1 MRSHRLLLAALCS
14 GACLSASPGQHGLA
28 ALDQGPTA
36 RAQGLGPAAGAL
48 AGTWRVLGPGGGGTT
63 THPAISP
70 HDPDVALEA
79 CDMTGSYI
87 TRDGGRSWR
96 MFNLGTVATAF
107 AFDPNDPSVIYA
119 GASALFRSD
128 DAGTT
133 WKMVFPDP
141 SRNTNAHGWG
151 DHAETIYTT
160 DDPFYP
166 GGRDVTIHAI
176 GVDQASPARVVVAIQ
191 ARRPGP
197 PGSSQP
203 ETTGILT
210 SNDRGATWSSLGEIP
225 PQRVFAIWTERGPG
239 AAAIRLLAESG
250 VFSRVGPLWRKEPLP
265 AGLPFDSGSVA
276 RDPATGATILY
287 ATRPLARIV
296 EGGPVVGGLYV
307 STDGGVAWREA
318 NGGLAD
324 LVAPHLVQVGRTW
337 GPADGSWPRLGPV
350 SASARH
356 GLTAYVGLRGL
367 REKDGT
373 GKAFNGVARTVDG
386 GRSWTIVHREADAPA
401 SNFKTSWIEP
411 RAAEDGQ
418 SVWLDAPYDL
428 AAAPGDPLVCHVT
441 DLFRTYRTA
450 DGGRSWT
457 QVNSA
462 PAPAGEGWVSRGL
475 DVTTHYGVVW
485 DPFDPRRLLVPTTD
499 IGLFRSD
506 DGGASWIGSSTGI
519 PKTWRN
525 TAYWVAFD
533 PEVQGLVWGAFSG
546 THDLPRPKM
555 WRRTDPAAFRGGVAV
570 STDGGAHWTPSSG
583 GMEESAVTHVIV
595 DPRSPRGKRAL
606 YAAAFGRGVYKSV
619 DNGRNW
625 ALKNDGL
632 APDPRRQPFAWRLA
646 LDPVG
651 TLYLVVAR
659 RSERGRIGDADDG
672 ALYVSRDGAEHW
684 TPLPLPRGVNG
695 PNGLTIDPR
704 DPRRLY
710 LSAWAVAAP
719 EGDTGGGIFISDD
732 GGLGWRRARA
742 DAQHVYDVTIDPR
755 NPDVMYACGFDKAVL
770 RSTDRGETWQR
781 VRGFNFKW
789 GHRVAIDPADPA
801 TIYVT
806 TFGGGVW
813 RGPASGDPAASE
825 DVSDVDPFTVLDRQ
839 LEPGPRITDFLRHQL
854 DRAWEQDAARV
865 ADWAAVRNEA
875 DLAALKRRTR
885 ERLIAAIGG
894 LPDER
899 GPLNERVVGTIAG
912 RGYRIE
918 KVIFESVPGLHVT
931 ALLYVPDGPAGARR
945 PAVLLACGH
954 SPEGKAFRNYQEIA
968 VRLVRRGYV
977 VLCWDPVGQ
986 GERSQFWDAARGRS
1000 RYNLICGEHA
1010 VLGNLACLAGAN
1022 LGRWEAWDGIR
1033 ALDYLLTRGE
1043 VDPRR
1048 VAVTGTSG
1056 GGYQAATIGALDDRI
1071 AVVAPSCFITSLPM
1085 RMANRIFEDPDS
1097 DPEQDPYGS
1106 VSGGVDHPGLLLLVH
1121 PRPLVVAAAVKD
1133 FVPIEGARRTFREIA
1148 SIYRRFG
1155 PADRVALVEGYHPH
1169 RFSDENQDA
1178 VFAFLDRV
1186 NGLPV
1191 RHGFDP
1197 FTPLPAEALRC
1208 TRSGQVRVDLEGDRP
1223 LTEIIREFARA
1234 RRDTTTATL
1243 GDLYRAGPAP
1253 SIDAWPVVPW
1263 DGGRVDGAIAWE
1275 ARGTSRVRDVV
1286 VDRYLLHHGGGL
1298 AMPLLHLHPAP
1309 AKRESNPARPVL
1321 LDLALD
1327 GKASSTDWTALGAR
1341 LDAGFDVVSFDLRGT
1356 GETRM
1361 RYRAA
1366 GDDQELAPAD
1376 EAAAYANPLSS
1387 VLANHVYNSLLTG
1400 RPYFLE
1406 MLEDVEIAARFAR
1419 ARLDAPRVAV
1429 AGRGEAALL
1438 ARSAGEVLAGV
1449 EWLGEPGAPV
1459 FSWSSAVESLAE
1471 TWPTHYLLP
1480 GGALLRAPAAG
1491 R

>member
-1 MRSHRLLLAALCS
+1 MRSHRLLLIALCS
-14 GACLSASPGQHGLA
+14 GACLLA
-28 ALDQGPTA
+28 AFEQGPTA
-36 RAQGLGPAAGAL
+36 REQGLSPAAGARG
-48 AGTWRVLGPGGGGTT
+48 GTWRVLGPGGGGTT

-107 AFDPNDPSVIYA
+107 AFDPINPLVIYA

-133 WKMVFPDP
+133 WKMVLPDP
-141 SRNTNAHGWG
+141 ARNTAAHGWG

-160 DDPFYP
+160 DDPLYP
-166 GGRDVTIHAI
+166 GGQDVTIHAI
-176 GVDQASPARVVVAIQ
+176 GVAEASPAQVVVAIQ

-203 ETTGILT
+203 ETTAILT

-225 PQRVFAIWTERGPG
+225 PQRVFAIWFEQRPG
-239 AAAIRLLAESG
+239 APAVRLLAESG
-250 VFSRVGPLWRKEPLP
+250 VFSRAGDAWRKGPVP
-265 AGLPFDSGSVA
+265 PGLPFDSGSVG
-276 RDPATGATILY
+276 RDPATGTTILY
-287 ATRPLARIV
+287 ATRPLARAI
-296 EGGPVVGGLYV
+296 EGGPVAGGVYV
-307 STDGGVAWREA
+307 STDGGAAWREA
-318 NGGLAD
+318 NAGLAG
-324 LVAPHLVQVGRTW
+324 LIPPRTVPGGRTW
-337 GPADGSWPRLGPV
+337 GPAEGSWPRLGPV

-367 REKDGT
+367 RGKDGA
-373 GKAFNGVARTVDG
+373 GKTFNGVARTADG
-386 GRSWTIVHREADAPA
+386 GRTWAIVHREADAPA
-401 SNFKTSWIEP
+401 SNYKASWIET
-411 RAAEDGQ
+411 RAVEDGE

-450 DGGRSWT
+450 DGGRSWA

-462 PAPAGEGWVSRGL
+462 AAPTGDGWVSRGL
-475 DVTTHYGVVW
+475 DVTTHYGVVS

-506 DGGASWIGSSTGI
+506 DGGASWVGSSTGI
-519 PKTWRN
+519 PKAWRN

-533 PEVQGLVWGAFSG
+533 PEVKGLAWGAFSG

-555 WRRTDPAAFRGGVAV
+555 WRRTDPASFEGGVAV
-570 STDGGAHWTPSSG
+570 STDGGAHWTPSNG
-583 GMEESAVTHVIV
+583 GMAESAITHVIV
-595 DPRSPRGKRAL
+595 DPRSPRGQRVL

-619 DNGRNW
+619 DHGRTW
-625 ALKNDGL
+625 ALRNEGL

-646 LDPVG
+646 QDPAGV
-651 TLYLVVAR
+651 LYLVVAR

-672 ALYVSRDGAEHW
+672 ALYVSRDGAGHW
-684 TPLPLPRGVNG
+684 TALPLPAGTNG

-704 DPRRLY
+704 DPHRLY
-710 LSAWAVAAP
+710 LSAWGVAAP
-719 EGDTGGGIFISDD
+719 GGDTGGGIFISED
-732 GGLGWRRARA
+732 GGASWRRAAA

-755 NPDVMYACGFDKAVL
+755 NPDVMYACGFDQAVL
-770 RSTDRGETWQR
+770 RSADRGETWHR
-781 VRGFNFKW
+781 IGGYDFKW
-789 GHRVAIDPADPA
+789 GHRVAIDPADPGS
-801 TIYVT
+801 IYVT

-813 RGPASGDPAASE
+813 HGPAAAESAPAGDPAPRP
-825 DVSDVDPFTVLDRQ
+825 DFFTVLDPQ
-839 LEPGPRITDFLRHQL
+839 PPSGPRISEFLRHQL

-865 ADWAAVRNEA
+865 ADWAAVRSEA

-885 ERLIAAIGG
+885 ERLLAAIGG

-899 GPLNERVVGTIAG
+899 GPLNARVVGTIAG

-918 KVIFESVPGLHVT
+918 KVIFDSVPGLHVT
-931 ALLYVPDGPAGARR
+931 ALLYVPDGPAAPRR

-954 SPEGKAFRNYQEIA
+954 SPDGKAFRNYQEIA

-977 VLCWDPVGQ
+977 VICWDPVGQ

-1022 LGRWEAWDGIR
+1022 LARWEAWDGMR
-1033 ALDYLLTRGE
+1033 ALDYLLTRPE

-1048 VAVTGTSG
+1048 VSITGTSG
-1056 GGYQAATIGALDDRI
+1056 GGFQAATIGALDERI

-1148 SIYRRFG
+1148 SVYRRFG

-1178 VFAFLDRV
+1178 AFAFLDRF
-1186 NGLPV
+1186 NGLPA
-1191 RHGFDP
+1191 RRGFDA

-1208 TRSGQVRVDLEGDRP
+1208 TRSGQVRVDVEGDRP

-1234 RRDTTTATL
+1234 RRETATATL

-1253 SIDAWPVVPW
+1253 AIDAWPVVPW
-1263 DGGRVDGAIAWE
+1263 NGGRADGAIAWE
-1275 ARGTSRVRDVV
+1275 ARGTSRVGDAV
-1286 VDRYLLHHGGGL
+1286 VDRYVLHHGGGL

-1309 AKRESNPARPVL
+1309 AERGSGPARPVL

-1327 GKASSTDWTALGAR
+1327 GKATSAGWAAIRAR

-1419 ARLDAPRVAV
+1419 ARLGAPRVAV
-1429 AGRGEAALL
+1429 AGRGDAALL
-1438 ARSAGEVLAGV
+1438 ARSAGEVLPGV
-1449 EWLGEPGAPV
+1449 EWLADPGAPV

-1471 TWPTHYLLP
+1471 TWPIHYLLP
-1480 GGALLRAPAAG
+1480 GGALLR
-1491 R
+1491 